1 LPVPPPDCRLGV
13 DVGGT
18 NTDAVIMDTADRVIA
33 KAKVPG
39 TPDITSGIVAA
50 IGAVLEAPGADP
62 GRISHVMLGTTHA
75 TNAVLERRNLRRV
88 AVLRIGGPA
97 TYSIRP
103 MFGWPPDLVGAV
115 SVGAAI
121 VDGGIEFDG
130 QDLSPLDTDAIAR
143 FLGQVGDT
151 ADGVAITSVF
161 APVSPRHELL
171 AAEVVKRELGD
182 VHTSLSHEIGSIGL
196 IERENATILN
206 GALAGV
212 ARDVASAMRDALTAH
227 GLRPV
232 TFFAQNDGTLMS
244 LDQALRYPVLTIGSG
259 PANSVRGAAFL
270 TGISD
275 SLVADVGGTSTDLGV
290 LANGFPRE
298 SSQGVAIGGVRTNFR
313 MPDLVTIALGG
324 GTVVSG
330 DDGDVRVGP
339 RSVGYL
345 LPQEA
350 LVFGGTTPT
359 LTDSAIA
366 AGRAA
371 LGPAAP
377 GGAERIGQHRRLLA
391 AALARADVML
401 AEAIDRVKTSR
412 DDCPLIAVG
421 GGSILVPEQIPGVSE
436 IVRPEHFDVANAVG
450 AAIASVSGQVDR
462 IFHIGADGRQA
473 ILDEARDEARERAV
487 AAGADP
493 GTVQIV
499 EVEEI
504 PLAYLTS
511 PAVRIRVK
519 AAGTL
524 GGVPE
529 HHLQARL
536 ARQARLAGPMAGLDS
551 KPNGG
556 IHETPSRMAGRSRR
570 RAGLVAGR
578 LCRLDQPFEYAA
590 SRQPGVHLRHDGPG
604 DGRRLGPGHRVL
616 RRHHRDERDV
626 RDAHP
631 LQHRHPHRPAAAR
644 DQLDVGGQ
652 RQDLDLPP
660 PARRVLPHR
669 PPDDRAGGQGRDPAH
684 YPAERRRLLHLGR
697 GQDDRHA
704 G

>member
-1 LPVPPPDCRLGV
+1 VPPPDCRLGV

-18 NTDAVIMDTADRVIA
+18 NTDAVIMDADDRVIA

-39 TPDITSGIVAA
+39 TADITSGIVTA
-50 IGAVLEAPGADP
+50 IDAVLGTPGVEP
-62 GRISHVMLGTTHA
+62 QRISHVMLGTTHA

-103 MFGWPPDLVGAV
+103 MFGWPRDLVEAV
-115 SVGAAI
+115 SVGAEI

-143 FLGQVGDT
+143 FLGQVGEQ
-151 ADGVAITSVF
+151 ADGVVITSVF
-161 APVSPRHELL
+161 APVSARHELL

-182 VHTSLSHEIGSIGL
+182 IHTSLSHQIGSIGL
-196 IERENATILN
+196 LERENATILN

-290 LANGFPRE
+290 LTSGFPRE
-298 SSQGVAIGGVRTNFR
+298 SAQGVEIGGVRTNFR

-330 DDGDVRVGP
+330 DPGDVRIGP

-345 LPQEA
+345 IQQEA

-359 LTDSAIA
+359 LTDSAVA
-366 AGRAA
+366 AGRADLGGAVDGGASRTGRYRRVLIEA
-371 LGPAAP
+371 LG
-377 GGAERIGQHRRLLA
+377 
-391 AALARADVML
+391 RADVML
-401 AEAIDRVKTSR
+401 AEAIDRVKTSKEDR
-412 DDCPLIAVG
+412 PLIAVG
-421 GGSILVPEQIPGVSE
+421 GGSILVPDRITGVSE
-436 IVRPEHFDVANAVG
+436 IIRPEHFDAANAVG

-462 IFHIGADGRQA
+462 IFHLGPDGRQA
-473 ILDEARDEARERAV
+473 VLDEARDEARERAV

-493 GTVQIV
+493 GTVQII

-524 GGVPE
+524 GGMPE
-529 HHLQARL
+529 HHLQAR
-536 ARQARLAGPMAGLDS
+536 
-551 KPNGG
+551 
-556 IHETPSRMAGRSRR
+556 
-570 RAGLVAGR
+570 
-578 LCRLDQPFEYAA
+578 
-590 SRQPGVHLRHDGPG
+590 
-604 DGRRLGPGHRVL
+604 
-616 RRHHRDERDV
+616 
-626 RDAHP
+626 
-631 LQHRHPHRPAAAR
+631 
-644 DQLDVGGQ
+644 
-652 RQDLDLPP
+652 P
-660 PARRVLPHR
+660 PA
-669 PPDDRAGGQGRDPAH
+669 G
-684 YPAERRRLLHLGR
+684 
-697 GQDDRHA
+697 
-704 G
+704 